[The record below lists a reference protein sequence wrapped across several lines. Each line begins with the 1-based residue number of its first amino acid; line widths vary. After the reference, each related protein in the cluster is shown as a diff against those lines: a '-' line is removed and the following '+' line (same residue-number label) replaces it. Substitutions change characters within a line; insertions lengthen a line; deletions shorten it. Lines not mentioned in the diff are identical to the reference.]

1 MLPEHVPLHV
11 PFDSESVA
19 QVADDSGLTRPFPSS
34 APSGDVPFVDPL
46 NASRALG
53 AVHPVGAQAIG
64 EREALQALVANVLK
78 GRRSTMR
85 MS

>member
-1 MLPEHVPLHV
+1 VLPEHVPLHV

-34 APSGDVPFVDPL
+34 AASGDVPFVHPL
-46 NASRALG
+46 KASRALG
-53 AVHPVGAQAIG
+53 AGHPVGAQAIG